1 MQNTSKRTESIYA
14 RVTPELKRQA
24 EEVLNQLQIPMTTA
38 INMFL
43 QQVVN
48 TNEIPFKVKTA
59 KKPLDLNSLSKDEFN
74 QEIQKGIDDLAEGRT
89 YTLEEVK
96 AKIFGDGK

>member
-1 MQNTSKRTESIYA
+1 MQNTSKRTESIYT
-14 RVTPELKRQA
+14 RVTLELKRQA
-24 EEVLNQLQIPMTTA
+24 EEVLNQLQIPMATA

-59 KKPLDLNSLSKDEFN
+59 KKLLDLKFLSKDEFN
-74 QEIQKGIDDLAEGRT
+74 QEIQKGLDDLAEGRT

-96 AKIFGDGK
+96 AKIFGDEK

>member
-59 KKPLDLNSLSKDEFN
+59 RNPLDLSHLSKEEFN
-74 QEIQKGIDDLAEGRT
+74 HEIQKGLDDIAAGRT
-89 YTLEEVK
+89 YTAEEVK
-96 AKIFGDGK
+96 NMTLGE